1 MRNIHRIPETIAD
14 LESQEFPNIKAT
26 AEKYDIGCKI
36 FENRWKGKS
45 TSMETGVSN
54 HMYAFKL
61 SVPHQLSGE
70 SLVPGSGATRKPVSD
85 ISIYKKVSGG
95 RTYD

>member
-14 LESQEFPNIKAT
+14 LESQEFPNIKTT

-45 TSMETGVSN
+45 TSIETGVSN
-54 HMYAFKL
+54 HMHSSCQCLTNSRERA
-61 SVPHQLSGE
+61 
-70 SLVPGSGATRKPVSD
+70 LVPGSGATRKPVSD